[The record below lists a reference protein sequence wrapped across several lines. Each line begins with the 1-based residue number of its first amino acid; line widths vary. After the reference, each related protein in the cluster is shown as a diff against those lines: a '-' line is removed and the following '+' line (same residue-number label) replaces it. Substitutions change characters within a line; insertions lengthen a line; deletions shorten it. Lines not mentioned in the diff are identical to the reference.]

1 MAGHSKWNNIKRKKG
16 AADDKRGKIFSKLG
30 RELQMAVKMG
40 GPDPNIN
47 STLRDAIERAKS
59 FNMPN
64 DSINR
69 SIERAAGIG
78 NDEHFE
84 EVFYEGYGPSGVAVM
99 VRALT
104 DNRHRTAGDVRH
116 LFDRYG
122 GNLGTDGCVAF
133 QFELKGLLILE
144 RDENTDD
151 DSVFMDAVDAGAEDV
166 VVIDGEAIEITTSP
180 ESYHDVF
187 NTLKKNQYVFA
198 EHGIE
203 RVPITWVRLEEEID
217 QTNMTK
223 LIDALEENDD
233 VQDVYHNWEQED
245 A

>member
-1 MAGHSKWNNIKRKKG
+1 MAGHSKWSNIKRRKG

-30 RELQMAVKMG
+30 RELQMAVKTG

-69 SIERAAGIG
+69 SIERAAGVG
-78 NDEHFE
+78 NDDHFE

-99 VRALT
+99 VRTLT

-133 QFELKGLLILE
+133 QFELKGVLILE
-144 RDENTDD
+144 RDEDTDD
-151 DSVFMDAVDAGAEDV
+151 DRVFMDAVDAGAEDV

-187 NTLKKNQYVFA
+187 NTLKKDQYVFA

-233 VQDVYHNWEQED
+233 VQDVYHNWEQDD

>member
-1 MAGHSKWNNIKRKKG
+1 MAGHSKWSNIKRRKG

-30 RELQMAVKMG
+30 RELQMAVKTG

-69 SIERAAGIG
+69 SIERAAGVG
-78 NDEHFE
+78 NDDHFE

-99 VRALT
+99 VRTLT

-133 QFELKGLLILE
+133 QFELKGVLIME
-144 RDENTDD
+144 RDEDTDD
-151 DSVFMDAVDAGAEDV
+151 DRVFMDAVDAGAEDV
-166 VVIDGEAIEITTSP
+166 VVIDGEAIEITMSP

-187 NTLKKNQYVFA
+187 NTLKKDQYVFA

-233 VQDVYHNWEQED
+233 VQDVYHNWEQDD

>member
-78 NDEHFE
+78 NDDHFE

-122 GNLGTDGCVAF
+122 GNLGTDGCVDF

-151 DSVFMDAVDAGAEDV
+151 DCVFMDAVDAGAEDV

>member
-1 MAGHSKWNNIKRKKG
+1 MAGHSKWSNIKRRKG

-30 RELQMAVKMG
+30 RELQMAVKTG

-69 SIERAAGIG
+69 SIERAAGVG
-78 NDEHFE
+78 NDDHFE

-99 VRALT
+99 VRTLT

-133 QFELKGLLILE
+133 QFELKGVLIME
-144 RDENTDD
+144 RDEDTDD
-151 DSVFMDAVDAGAEDV
+151 DRVFMDAVDAGAEDV

-187 NTLKKNQYVFA
+187 NTLKKDQYVFA

-233 VQDVYHNWEQED
+233 VQDVYHNWEQDD

>member
-1 MAGHSKWNNIKRKKG
+1 MAGHSKWSNIKRRKG

-30 RELQMAVKMG
+30 RELQVAVKTG

-47 STLRDAIERAKS
+47 AALRDAIDRAKS

-78 NDEHFE
+78 NEEHCE
-84 EVFYEGYGPSGVAVM
+84 EVYYEGYGPGGDAVM

-133 QFELKGLLILE
+133 QFEQKGLLIIE
-144 RDENTDD
+144 RDEDTDD
-151 DSVFMDAVDAGAEDV
+151 DRVFMDAVDAGAEDV
-166 VVIDGEAIEITTSP
+166 VVHGSEAIEIITSP
-180 ESYHDVF
+180 VSYHLVF
-187 NTLKKNQYVFA
+187 DALKKNHYVFA

-203 RVPITWVRLEEEID
+203 YVPISWISPDEESI
-217 QTNMTK
+217 QVNMTK

-233 VQDVYHNWEQED
+233 VQDVYHNWEQNDE
-245 A
+245 

>member
-1 MAGHSKWNNIKRKKG
+1 MAGHSKWSNIKRRKG

-30 RELQMAVKMG
+30 RELQMAVKTG

-69 SIERAAGIG
+69 SIERAAGVG
-78 NDEHFE
+78 NDDHFE

-99 VRALT
+99 VRTLT

-133 QFELKGLLILE
+133 QFELKGVLILE
-144 RDENTDD
+144 RDEDTDD
-151 DSVFMDAVDAGAEDV
+151 DRVFMDAVDAGAEDV

-187 NTLKKNQYVFA
+187 NTLKKDQYVFA

-233 VQDVYHNWEQED
+233 EQDVYHNWEQDD